1 MQNFTEK
8 LHDELK
14 AKLQMLEDDPHS
26 EKFRAERRIGL
37 IINTINQILKKLE
50 THHFPTE
57 KEEIVYFKSVLPST
71 VSLLVYYDGKNDW
84 ESVERLGTQKA
95 KQDYLEQL
103 FRKINDFF
111 RDNDELFK
119 YYRSGR
125 TNLDRY
131 YFLPKRNLDGENFD
145 LISSL
150 MDPSFCTISCLKVSI
165 FLGYATLEKNI
176 LQTLNK
182 KEDGVKLRK
191 KVWGES
197 NITDSFD
204 RLEWT
209 ASKVAL
215 TELIYALKAT
225 GVFNHGNADLKTI
238 ARHFEKVFGVDLGN
252 ITRTYQEI
260 ITRKTSQTIFLDELK
275 QKISELIERSLKYN

>member
-37 IINTINQILKKLE
+37 IIKTINQILKKLE
-50 THHFPTE
+50 THRFPTE
-57 KEEIVYFKSVLPST
+57 KEEISYFKSVLPST
-71 VSLLVYYDGKNDW
+71 ISLLVYYDGKNDW

-145 LISSL
+145 LISSS
-150 MDPSFCTISCLKVSI
+150 DGSV
-165 FLGYATLEKNI
+165 I
-176 LQTLNK
+176 LYHLLPESSHILRLCQS
-182 KEDGVKLRK
+182 RK
-191 KVWGES
+191 K
-197 NITDSFD
+197 
-204 RLEWT
+204 
-209 ASKVAL
+209 
-215 TELIYALKAT
+215 YP
-225 GVFNHGNADLKTI
+225 AD
-238 ARHFEKVFGVDLGN
+238 
-252 ITRTYQEI
+252 
-260 ITRKTSQTIFLDELK
+260 
-275 QKISELIERSLKYN
+275 IE

>member
-14 AKLQMLEDDPHS
+14 AKLQLLEDDPHS
-26 EKFRAERRIGL
+26 EKFRAEQRIGL
-37 IINTINQILKKLE
+37 IIKTINQILKELE
-50 THHFPTE
+50 TYRFPNE
-57 KEEIVYFKSVLPST
+57 KEEITYFKSVLPST
-71 VSLLVYYDGKNDW
+71 ISLLVYYDGKNDW

-95 KQDYLEQL
+95 KQDHLEQL

-111 RDNDELFK
+111 RDNNELFK

-131 YFLPKRNLDGENFD
+131 FFLPKRNLDGETFD

-150 MDPSFCTISCLKVSI
+150 MDPSFCTISCLKVAI
-165 FLGYATLEKNI
+165 FLGYARLEKHI
-176 LQTLNK
+176 LDTLNK

-197 NITDSFD
+197 DMANSFD
-204 RLEWT
+204 KVEWT
-209 ASKVAL
+209 SSKAAL
-215 TELIYALKAT
+215 TELIYALKAA
-225 GVFNHGNADLKTI
+225 GVFNHGKADLKTI
-238 ARHFEKVFGVDLGN
+238 VRYFEKVFSVDLGN
-252 ITRTYQEI
+252 VSRTFQEF
-260 ITRKTSQTIFLDELK
+260 TSRKTGHTIFLDELK
-275 QKISELIERSLKYN
+275 QKMAELIEKSLKYN

>member
-1 MQNFTEK
+1 MQTFTEK

-14 AKLQMLEDDPHS
+14 SKLQMLEDDLHS

-37 IINTINQILKKLE
+37 IIQTINQILKKLE

-57 KEEIVYFKSVLPST
+57 KEEIAYFKSVLPST
-71 VSLLVYYDGKNDW
+71 ISLLVYYDGKNDW

-95 KQDYLEQL
+95 KQDYLQEL

-111 RDNDELFK
+111 KDNDELFK

-145 LISSL
+145 LVSSL
-150 MDPSFCTISCLKVSI
+150 MDPSFCTISCLKVAI
-165 FLGYATLEKNI
+165 FMGYARLEKDI
-176 LQTLNK
+176 LDALNK

-197 NITDSFD
+197 NITESFEK
-204 RLEWT
+204 LEWT
-209 ASKVAL
+209 FSKVAL
-215 TELIYALKAT
+215 TELIYALRAA

-238 ARHFEKVFGVDLGN
+238 VRYFEKVFGVNLGN
-252 ITRTYQEI
+252 VTRTYQEI
-260 ITRKTSQTIFLDELK
+260 ISRKTGQTIFLDELK
-275 QKISELIERSLKYN
+275 QKMAELIDRNLKYN

>member
-14 AKLQMLEDDPHS
+14 TKLQMLEDDPHS
-26 EKFRAERRIGL
+26 EKFRAERRMGL
-37 IINTINQILKKLE
+37 IIKTINQILKQLE
-50 THHFPTE
+50 THRFPSE

-71 VSLLVYYDGKNDW
+71 ISLLVYYDAKNDW
-84 ESVERLGTQKA
+84 ESIERLGTQKA
-95 KQDYLEQL
+95 KQDHLEQL

-111 RDNDELFK
+111 KDNDELFK
-119 YYRSGR
+119 YYRSGK
-125 TNLDRY
+125 TNLDHY
-131 YFLPKRNLDGENFD
+131 YFLPKRNLDEENVD

-150 MDPSFCTISCLKVSI
+150 MDPSFCTISCLKVAI

-197 NITDSFD
+197 NLTESFEK
-204 RLEWT
+204 LEWT
-209 ASKVAL
+209 FSKAAL
-215 TELIYALKAT
+215 IELIYALKAT
-225 GVFNHGNADLKTI
+225 GVFNNGKADLKTI
-238 ARHFEKVFGVDLGN
+238 VRYFEKVFAVDLGN
-252 ITRTYQEI
+252 VSRTHQEI
-260 ITRKTSQTIFLDELK
+260 INRKTGQTIFLDELK
-275 QKISELIERSLKYN
+275 EKMAELIEKSLKYN

>member
-1 MQNFTEK
+1 MQIFTEK

-14 AKLQMLEDDPHS
+14 TKLQMLEDDPHS
-26 EKFRAERRIGL
+26 EKFRAERRMGL
-37 IINTINQILKKLE
+37 IIKTINQILKQLE
-50 THHFPTE
+50 THRFPSE

-71 VSLLVYYDGKNDW
+71 ISLLVYHDAKNDW
-84 ESVERLGTQKA
+84 ESIERLGTQKA
-95 KQDYLEQL
+95 KQDHLEQL

-111 RDNDELFK
+111 KDNDELFK

-125 TNLDRY
+125 TNLDHY
-131 YFLPKRNLDGENFD
+131 YFLPKRNLDEENVD

-150 MDPSFCTISCLKVSI
+150 MDPSFCTISCLKVAI

-197 NITDSFD
+197 NLTESFEK
-204 RLEWT
+204 LEWT
-209 ASKVAL
+209 FSKAAL

-225 GVFNHGNADLKTI
+225 GVFNNGKADLKTI
-238 ARHFEKVFGVDLGN
+238 VRYFEKVFDVDLGN
-252 ITRTYQEI
+252 VSRTHQEI
-260 ITRKTSQTIFLDELK
+260 INRKTGQTIFLDELK
-275 QKISELIERSLKYN
+275 EKMAELIERSLKYN